1 MLLGGGWPRGGWSA
15 FKEGTEGLSFA
26 DRTSSA
32 LSSRVLTRPTRLDLL
47 GSEPP
52 VPEVLLEF
60 LLQTPRE
67 SGASF
72 LHVSG
77 SV

>member
-32 LSSRVLTRPTRLDLL
+32 LSSRVLTRPSRLRDLTYWAV
-47 GSEPP
+47 S
-52 VPEVLLEF
+52 
-60 LLQTPRE
+60 LQFQR
-67 SGASF
+67 F
-72 LHVSG
+72 C
-77 SV
+77 